1 MMKKKKNNTQSNIR
15 SKEKNTATTTVHSM
29 QEKYTTQ
36 KNKNKANE
44 T

>member
-15 SKEKNTATTTVHSM
+15 SKEKNTATTTMHLM
-29 QEKYTTQ
+29 QEKYTT